1 MFLLKR
7 FGTFDIDEHKLEEIK
22 QSVALLNKRIAS
34 KMNEHKCSV
43 IDNKVNFFEF
53 PEIDIFG
60 SLKVVEKV
68 KTFEI
73 LLKY

>member
-53 PEIDIFG
+53 PEIDIDELFNYI
-60 SLKVVEKV
+60 VIVIEKGNCN
-68 KTFEI
+68 
-73 LLKY
+73 

>member
-53 PEIDIFG
+53 PEIDIDNR
-60 SLKVVEKV
+60 VVQ
-68 KTFEI
+68 
-73 LLKY
+73 LHCNCN